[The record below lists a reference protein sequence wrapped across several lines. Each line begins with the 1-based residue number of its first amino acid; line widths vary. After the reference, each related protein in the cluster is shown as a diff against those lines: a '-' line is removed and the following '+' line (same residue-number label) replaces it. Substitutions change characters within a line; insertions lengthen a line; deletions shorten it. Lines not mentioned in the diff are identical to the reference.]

1 MEKIFENSNAVIN
14 YDKEAKAIVVTWK
27 KVTPSEYKEV
37 LDTGLEKLKSL
48 KLENWFADT
57 TNHGAVSQELQGW
70 VDKDWTPRAL
80 KAGLKRLSYNL
91 PESVLS
97 QMSIDSLIQVMGDV
111 TVRAFPNYEEAKKW
125 LIENK

>member
-1 MEKIFENSNAVIN
+1 MEKLFENSNAVIN
-14 YDKEAKAIVVTWK
+14 HDSEAGAIVVVWK
-27 KVTPSEYKEV
+27 KVTPVEYKEV
-37 LDTGLEKLKSL
+37 LETGLEKLKTL

-57 TNHGAVSQELQGW
+57 SNHGVVSQELQSW

-80 KAGLKRLSYNL
+80 QAGLKRLSYNL

-97 QMSIDSLIQVMGDV
+97 KMSIDSLIQVMGNV

-125 LIENK
+125 LISNK